1 MIVLL
6 ILVFLLVVGL
16 WYFKMYKN
24 VGKKPQNKLCLW
36 SKQTLHLY
44 QKTP

>member
-24 VGKKPQNKLCLW
+24 VGKKSQNR
-36 SKQTLHLY
+36 LY
-44 QKTP
+44 L